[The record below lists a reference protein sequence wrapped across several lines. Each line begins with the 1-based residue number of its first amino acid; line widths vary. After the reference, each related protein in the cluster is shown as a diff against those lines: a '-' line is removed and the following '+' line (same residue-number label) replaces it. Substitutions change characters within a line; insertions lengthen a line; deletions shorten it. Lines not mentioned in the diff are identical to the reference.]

1 MSLFQALPDQQ
12 GKGARPLADRMRPRT
27 LDEFVGQEHIVGPG
41 KPLRLQ
47 IERDDPGSI
56 IFWGPPGTGKTT
68 LAQIIAHI
76 TKAEFIE
83 FSAVLSGIK
92 EIKQVM
98 ADAEKARA
106 YGTRT
111 ILFIDEIHRFNRAQQ
126 DAFLPHVERGNIRLI
141 GATTENPSFEIN
153 GALLSRCR
161 VYILNQLT
169 EEQIVVLLRRA
180 LEDTERGL
188 GKMNLRAADEI
199 LQQIAAYTSGDAR
212 SAYNVLEVAAATA
225 AGEDGGITEQVI
237 TEQIIKDTLQKRV
250 LLYDKSG
257 EEHYNLISALHKSV
271 RNSDADASLY
281 WLGRMLESGE
291 DPLYIARRVVRMASE
306 DIGLAAPEALNLCLS
321 AKDAIDFLGMPEGAL
336 ALAQAVAYLAL
347 APKSNA
353 LYTAYGAVLED
364 VEKTAAEPV
373 PLHIR
378 NAVTKLMKQVGY
390 GKGYQYAHDLDE
402 KVADMECMPD
412 NLRGREYYH
421 PTAEGREKLLAQRM
435 EEIKQRKEDLRR
447 AEESS
452 ASNKSKPVKRRGKEE
467 QS

>member
-1 MSLFQALPDQQ
+1 
-12 GKGARPLADRMRPRT
+12 
-27 LDEFVGQEHIVGPG
+27 
-41 KPLRLQ
+41 
-47 IERDDPGSI
+47 
-56 IFWGPPGTGKTT
+56 
-68 LAQIIAHI
+68 
-76 TKAEFIE
+76 
-83 FSAVLSGIK
+83 
-92 EIKQVM
+92 
-98 ADAEKARA
+98 
-106 YGTRT
+106 
-111 ILFIDEIHRFNRAQQ
+111 
-126 DAFLPHVERGNIRLI
+126 
-141 GATTENPSFEIN
+141 
-153 GALLSRCR
+153 LLSRCR

-180 LEDTERGL
+180 LEDQERGL
-188 GKMNLRAADEI
+188 GKMNLRAADEV
-199 LQQIAAYTSGDAR
+199 LQQIAAYSSGDAR

-225 AGEDGGITEQVI
+225 AGENGGITEQVI

-390 GKGYQYAHDLDE
+390 GKGYQYAHDLEE

-421 PTAEGREKLLAQRM
+421 PTQEGREKLLAQRM
-435 EEIKQRKEDLRR
+435 EEIRQRKEELRR
-447 AEESS
+447 AEPGD
-452 ASNKSKPVKRRGKEE
+452 SNKNSKPAKRRNKEQ

>member
-1 MSLFQALPDQQ
+1 MSLFQTTPNPDRSDD
-12 GKGARPLADRMRPRT
+12 KSRPLADRMRPRA
-27 LDEFVGQEHIVGPG
+27 LDEFVGQEHLIAPG
-41 KPLRLQ
+41 KPLRAQ
-47 IERDDPGSI
+47 IERDDLGSM

-68 LAQIIAHI
+68 LAQIIARMSR
-76 TKAEFIE
+76 AEFIE

-98 ADAEKARA
+98 SEAERARQ

-169 EEQIVVLLRRA
+169 EDQIVVLLRRA
-180 LEDTERGL
+180 MEDAERGL
-188 GKMNLRAADEI
+188 GKMKLRAADEI
-199 LQQIAAYTSGDAR
+199 LQQIAAYSSGDAR

-225 AGEDGGITEQVI
+225 GENGEI

-291 DPLYIARRVVRMASE
+291 DPLYIARRVVRMA
-306 DIGLAAPEALNLCLS
+306 
-321 AKDAIDFLGMPEGAL
+321 
-336 ALAQAVAYLAL
+336 
-347 APKSNA
+347 
-353 LYTAYGAVLED
+353 
-364 VEKTAAEPV
+364 
-373 PLHIR
+373 
-378 NAVTKLMKQVGY
+378 
-390 GKGYQYAHDLDE
+390 
-402 KVADMECMPD
+402 
-412 NLRGREYYH
+412 
-421 PTAEGREKLLAQRM
+421 
-435 EEIKQRKEDLRR
+435 
-447 AEESS
+447 
-452 ASNKSKPVKRRGKEE
+452 
-467 QS
+467 